1 MSWFGDFFNFWVR
14 FMYDIEMLAL
24 WAFLTMVIV
33 SIPNM
38 AVFNFFSI
46 DFLQLIALIE
56 LRDYL

>member
-1 MSWFGDFFNFWVR
+1 
-14 FMYDIEMLAL
+14 MYDIEMLAL